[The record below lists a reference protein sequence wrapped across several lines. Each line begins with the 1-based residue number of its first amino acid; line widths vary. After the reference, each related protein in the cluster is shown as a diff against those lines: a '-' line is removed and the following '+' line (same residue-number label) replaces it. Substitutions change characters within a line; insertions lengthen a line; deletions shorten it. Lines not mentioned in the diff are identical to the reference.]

1 VPAMPAAAG
10 HAAYKCCVF
19 VVPEALA
26 PGWDRDRIMAAIA
39 DRGVPCFVGFC
50 SEVYREKA
58 FDGTGWR
65 PEPRLPVTLALGETC
80 LMFLVH
86 PTLSEQD
93 VDTTCAVLR
102 EVMMEAAG

>member
-1 VPAMPAAAG
+1 
-10 HAAYKCCVF
+10 
-19 VVPEALA
+19 

-65 PEPRLPVTLALGETC
+65 PEPGLPVTRALGETC

-93 VDTTCAVLR
+93 VDTTCAVPR
-102 EVMMEAAG
+102 EVMMEAGGYRKCCFYMLLEYSQLVWRPDLCVL